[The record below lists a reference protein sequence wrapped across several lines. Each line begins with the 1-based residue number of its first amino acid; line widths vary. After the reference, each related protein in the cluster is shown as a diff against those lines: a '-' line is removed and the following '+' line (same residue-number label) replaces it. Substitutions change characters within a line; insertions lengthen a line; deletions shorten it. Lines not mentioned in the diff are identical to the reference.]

1 MKIAINNVFSVILTT
16 IIYLLG
22 GIDIALQSLL
32 IVIVIDYLT
41 GIASAIYNKKL
52 SSKMGFKGIIK
63 KFCYLLV
70 VALSVV
76 IDNLLGQS
84 GLIRSLV
91 IYFFVANDGLSIVEN
106 MAEMNIKLPQKL
118 IDALEQIKK
127 KGEWYDL
134 KRINYR
140 AKKLY
145 IKRNTI

>member
-1 MKIAINNVFSVILTT
+1 MKHLIKDIASVILTT
-16 IIYLLG
+16 TVYLLG
-22 GIDIALQSLL
+22 GFDIAIQSLL

-41 GIASAIYNKKL
+41 GIASALYNKEL
-52 SSKMGFKGIIK
+52 SSKIGFKGIIK

-91 IYFFVANDGLSIVEN
+91 IYFFVANDGLSIIEN
-106 MAEMNIKLPQKL
+106 MAEMNVKLPQKL

-127 KGEWYDL
+127 KGE
-134 KRINYR
+134 
-140 AKKLY
+140 
-145 IKRNTI
+145 

>member
-1 MKIAINNVFSVILTT
+1 MKHLISNVFSVILTT
-16 IIYLLG
+16 IVYLLG
-22 GIDIALQSLL
+22 GIDIAIQSLL

-41 GIASAIYNKKL
+41 GIASAIYKKEL
-52 SSKMGFKGIIK
+52 SSKIGFKGIIK
-63 KFCYLLV
+63 KFSYLLV

-91 IYFFVANDGLSIVEN
+91 IYFFVANDGLSILEN

-127 KGEWYDL
+127 KGE
-134 KRINYR
+134 
-140 AKKLY
+140 
-145 IKRNTI
+145 

>member
-1 MKIAINNVFSVILTT
+1 MKHLISNVFSVILTT
-16 IIYLLG
+16 IVYLLG

-41 GIASAIYNKKL
+41 GIASAIYNKEL
-52 SSKMGFKGIIK
+52 SSKIGFKGIIK
-63 KFCYLLV
+63 KLCYLLV
-70 VALSVV
+70 VALSVI

-91 IYFFVANDGLSIVEN
+91 IYFFVANDGLSIIEN

-127 KGEWYDL
+127 KGE
-134 KRINYR
+134 
-140 AKKLY
+140 
-145 IKRNTI
+145 

>member
-1 MKIAINNVFSVILTT
+1 MKHLISNVFSLIATT
-16 IIYLLG
+16 FIYLMG
-22 GIDIALQSLL
+22 GIDVALQSFI
-32 IVIVIDYLT
+32 IVIIIDYLT
-41 GIASAIYNKKL
+41 GIAAAIYNKNL

-91 IYFFVANDGLSIVEN
+91 IYFFVANDGLSIIEN
-106 MAEMNIKLPQKL
+106 MAEMGVKLPQKL

-127 KGEWYDL
+127 KGE
-134 KRINYR
+134 
-140 AKKLY
+140 
-145 IKRNTI
+145 

>member
-1 MKIAINNVFSVILTT
+1 MKHLISDIASVILTT
-16 IIYLLG
+16 FVYLVG
-22 GIDIALQSLL
+22 GFDIAIQSLL

-41 GIASAIYNKKL
+41 GIASAIYNKEL
-52 SSKMGFKGIIK
+52 SSKVGFKGIIK

-91 IYFFVANDGLSIVEN
+91 IYFFVANDGLSIIEN

-127 KGEWYDL
+127 KGE
-134 KRINYR
+134 
-140 AKKLY
+140 
-145 IKRNTI
+145 